1 MLWNLIINERRLRC
15 LDKEKDS
22 VREAEGKVL
31 AAAVAAWEEEV
42 WGLAVNVFAR
52 IAELPFRIK
61 PAPPVT
67 RLRAPSVGQK

>member
-1 MLWNLIINERRLRC
+1 MLWNLIINKRRLRC

-22 VREAEGKVL
+22 VREAEGEVL

-42 WGLAVNVFAR
+42 WGLEANAFAR
-52 IAELPFRIK
+52 IAELAFPIK

-67 RLRAPSVGQK
+67 RLRAPSAGQK

>member
-1 MLWNLIINERRLRC
+1 MSWNLIINKRRLRC

-22 VREAEGKVL
+22 VREAEGEVL

-52 IAELPFRIK
+52 IAEHAFPIK

-67 RLRAPSVGQK
+67 RLPVPNAGQK